1 MYTRFFDI
9 YQIPR
14 VREPLVAVRLNS
26 QMILIALRS
35 LSLSSLGD
43 DHSGHATLCTYDHA
57 PTITLWVDKITVTL
71 NESTFLGLATWWTMR
86 LRLHCTFFVDQIRQ
100 CVCDIVVPRAA
111 VRNTAY
117 GKPRGV
123 TTTLTEIIQEAAWT
137 TTIYEPNNR
146 QTKIIPT
153 DILDKIRENRK
164 QKEKWQKHRTRE
176 NNKKSMWTKL
186 QKK

>member
-1 MYTRFFDI
+1 
-9 YQIPR
+9 
-14 VREPLVAVRLNS
+14 
-26 QMILIALRS
+26 
-35 LSLSSLGD
+35 
-43 DHSGHATLCTYDHA
+43 
-57 PTITLWVDKITVTL
+57 
-71 NESTFLGLATWWTMR
+71 MR
-86 LRLHCTFFVDQIRQ
+86 LRLHCTFLVDEIRQ
-100 CVCDIVVPRAA
+100 CVYDIVVPRAA

-164 QKEKWQKHRTRE
+164 EKAKWQKHRTRE
-176 NNKKSMWTKL
+176 NNKKSM
-186 QKK
+186 